1 MRKLTF
7 VLTILPLGTAGWAQ
21 GCARPPAAS
30 AAAEPET
37 APEPESPDP
46 PAPVYTSA
54 VCCATGLTCALGDGA
69 QPLGTTC
76 SCSDPEGSDLQ
87 GHAC

>member
-7 VLTILPLGTAGWAQ
+7 VLTILPLSTAG
-21 GCARPPAAS
+21 CAEGRARTPGAS

-37 APEPESPDP
+37 APESPEP
-46 PAPVYTSA
+46 PPPVYTSA